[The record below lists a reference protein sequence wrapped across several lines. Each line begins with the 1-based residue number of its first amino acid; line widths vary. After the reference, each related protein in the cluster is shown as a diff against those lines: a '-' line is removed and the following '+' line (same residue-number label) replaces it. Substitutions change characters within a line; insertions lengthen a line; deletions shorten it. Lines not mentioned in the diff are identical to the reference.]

1 MAVLGGVL
9 KSFPSRRILR
19 LDDFQYSAN
28 KANHRTAVLTTGG
41 TATLYLIPALQREA
55 PLRAK
60 GNIHTTTA
68 DVYTAGNANAQ

>member
-1 MAVLGGVL
+1 MIFSTLQIRPTREL
-9 KSFPSRRILR
+9 QFWQLEE
-19 LDDFQYSAN
+19 QQ
-28 KANHRTAVLTTGG
+28 
-41 TATLYLIPALQREA
+41 LYLIPALQREA